1 MAKATAARKDR
12 RPRVSSNDA
21 HDADAVRRVLLE
33 QHERLRELL
42 RALDAKAVAVIRT
55 QSSQG
60 PDLRPA
66 LEDTAQILTDHMR
79 GEERA
84 LTELLPKNRALKN
97 DLGSLLEDHQR
108 QAEEL
113 HRMRRCAA
121 SWDDAI
127 SLALA
132 VRAFVADLL
141 LDMDEEDRRY
151 LSNSD
156 RGGAFG
162 AA

>member
-1 MAKATAARKDR
+1 MAKGTAARNDR
-12 RPRVSSNDA
+12 RPRVSNDT
-21 HDADAVRRVLLE
+21 HDVDAARRGLLE
-33 QHERLRELL
+33 QHERLRVLL

-55 QSSQG
+55 PSGQG

-84 LTELLPKNRALKN
+84 LTELLPKTRAPAN
-97 DLGSLLEDHQR
+97 ALGSLREDHAR
-108 QAEEL
+108 QTEEL
-113 HRMRRCAA
+113 DRMRRCAA

-132 VRAFVADLL
+132 VRAFVADVL
-141 LDMDEEDRRY
+141 LDMKEEDRRY
-151 LSNSD
+151 LSSTS
-156 RGGAFG
+156 RAEACGGA
-162 AA
+162 